1 MGVVP
6 LLILV
11 NKMNALS
18 ASLPPSSTNNMEQYM
33 LSVMGLLCLHL
44 LEFAVVNFALRRER
58 ELNAAKGGNCDSVGD
73 YAAHAPGRMKSV
85 LRCMDRFAADHLRWN
100 LNVHTRWVSVVIFC
114 ILTIML
120 LSG

>member
-18 ASLPPSSTNNMEQYM
+18 ASLPASSTNALEVYM

-44 LEFAVVNFALRRER
+44 CEFAVVNCALRRER
-58 ELNAAKGGNCDSVGD
+58 ELKALINEDPDYVPSNAPECLKRIL
-73 YAAHAPGRMKSV
+73 YAV
-85 LRCMDRFAADHLRWN
+85 DHFVARHVRWN
-100 LNVHTRWVSVVIFC
+100 LNVH
-114 ILTIML
+114 
-120 LSG
+120 